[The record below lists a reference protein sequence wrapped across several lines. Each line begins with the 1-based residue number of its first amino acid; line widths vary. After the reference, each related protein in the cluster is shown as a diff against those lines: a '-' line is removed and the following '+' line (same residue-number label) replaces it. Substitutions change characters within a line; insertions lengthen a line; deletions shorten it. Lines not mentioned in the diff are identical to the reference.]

1 MLCEKYKPALIEA
14 AITGSEPAPAIRA
27 HVGACPS
34 CAAELAQ
41 QRSLVAAID
50 KNLHRQMNA
59 SVPAAMLQRF
69 EAHLAQ
75 QPQPKRA
82 PRLTQIFVG
91 TFATL
96 AAAALIL
103 IFLPHWKISTLPP
116 TAKANVAPVLKPGAS
131 QIQPISLLPQPVVAE
146 ALPPQTSKHANTH
159 AVQIAK
165 TNTVTA
171 TQTEPEVLV
180 PPDERLGLEQLIAN
194 LNRRA
199 DLPVAIV
206 KPVQEQ
212 PEQHIASLKMPDI
225 EITVLVVQ
233 PLRESNAE

>member
-1 MLCEKYKPALIEA
+1 MRIELEGLVESEARLVLAVLLLQQQAHAVPDIGAVGLEHQRAVEALD
-14 AITGSEPAPAIRA
+14 R
-27 HVGACPS
+27 
-34 CAAELAQ
+34 
-41 QRSLVAAID
+41 LVD
-50 KNLHRQMNA
+50 
-59 SVPAAMLQRF
+59 PAAMLQRF

-116 TAKANVAPVLKPGAS
+116 TAKANVAPVIKPGAS

-146 ALPPQTSKHANTH
+146 ALPPQTSKHANSH

-212 PEQHIASLKMPDI
+212 PEQRIASLKMPDI